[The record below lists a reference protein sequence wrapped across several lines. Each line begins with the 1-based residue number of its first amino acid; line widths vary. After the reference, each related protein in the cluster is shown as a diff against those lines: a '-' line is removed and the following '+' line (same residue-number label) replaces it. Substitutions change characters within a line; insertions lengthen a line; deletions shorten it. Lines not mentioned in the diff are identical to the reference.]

1 MAWEKRVF
9 DVDDNSLYDTYA
21 AIWASDA
28 LQYSGRSGT
37 PSSAYNYPNEDAWE
51 KSKRLNPTDATD
63 AQQINANGY
72 SNLEQYLNDL
82 VK

>member
-1 MAWEKRVF
+1 LVK
-9 DVDDNSLYDTYA
+9 STIKDTDQDG
-21 AIWASDA
+21 IPDS
-28 LQYSGRSGT
+28 
-37 PSSAYNYPNEDAWE
+37 WE
-51 KSKRLNPTDATD
+51 KSKRLNLKYAAD